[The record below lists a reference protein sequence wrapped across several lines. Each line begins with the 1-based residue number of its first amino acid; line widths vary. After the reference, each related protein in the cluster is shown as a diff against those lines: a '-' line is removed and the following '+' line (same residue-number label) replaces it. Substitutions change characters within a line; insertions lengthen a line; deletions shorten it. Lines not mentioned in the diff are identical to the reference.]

1 MSPVHVQPPR
11 VYLSLTSTTIPPNIT
26 RLQSRVAIRNYDIDP
41 SIIPSIKVKI
51 PQRKYAQD
59 CGAANHALHLWQL
72 QATMHA
78 NFPNEGFA
86 RAIIDYETGKSLE
99 FCHLIKMDKYRD
111 I

>member
-1 MSPVHVQPPR
+1 MSPVHSQSPRVQP
-11 VYLSLTSTTIPPNIT
+11 SLTSTTIPPNII
-26 RLQSRVAIRNYDIDP
+26 RLQSRATISNYDINP
-41 SIIPSIKVKI
+41 SIILIIKVKI
-51 PQRKYAQD
+51 LQRKYVQGYCAS
-59 CGAANHALHLWQL
+59 NHALHLWQL